1 MGCLTNAMSE
11 ESIEFILKDFPGT
24 RYFPKFKL
32 TTWHPKG
39 VFDEPFADRLIAF
52 IEWEE
57 YIQEA
62 PWDRYADL
70 SGLTEI
76 RISLDHVME
85 KARRRR
91 FVREPVKSALFA
103 DKPDGLELVH
113 LYERLMEGATMI
125 TVLSFDTRKAA
136 AEWLEVPPSIL
147 MPPAAV

>member
-1 MGCLTNAMSE
+1 
-11 ESIEFILKDFPGT
+11 
-24 RYFPKFKL
+24 
-32 TTWHPKG
+32 
-39 VFDEPFADRLIAF
+39 
-52 IEWEE
+52 
-57 YIQEA
+57 
-62 PWDRYADL
+62 
-70 SGLTEI
+70 
-76 RISLDHVME
+76 ME

-147 MPPAAV
+147 MPPDAA

>member
-1 MGCLTNAMSE
+1 MTE
-11 ESIEFILKDFPGT
+11 ESIEFLLKAFPGT

-39 VFDEPFADRLIAF
+39 VFDEPFADKLIAF

-57 YIQEA
+57 YIQQA

-70 SGLTEI
+70 SGLTQI
-76 RISLDHVME
+76 RISLDHVVDT
-85 KARRRR
+85 ARRRR
-91 FVREPVKSALFA
+91 FVPEPVKSALFA
-103 DKPDGLELVH
+103 DRPDGLELAKT
-113 LYERLMEGATMI
+113 YERLMEGAVI
-125 TVLSFDTRKAA
+125 TVRSFHDREAA

>member
-1 MGCLTNAMSE
+1 MGCLINAMSE

-113 LYERLMEGATMI
+113 LYPRTANQDLGARDFHERERIGGMPRRQDFIA
-125 TVLSFDTRKAA
+125 DTFEQRA
-136 AEWLEVPPSIL
+136 
-147 MPPAAV
+147 

>member
-1 MGCLTNAMSE
+1 MTE
-11 ESIEFILKDFPGT
+11 ESIEFILKGFSGT

-39 VFDEPFADRLIAF
+39 VFDERFADKLIAF

-70 SGLTEI
+70 SGLTQI
-76 RISLDHVME
+76 RISLDHVVDT
-85 KARRRR
+85 ARRRR
-91 FVREPVKSALFA
+91 FVPEPVKSALFA
-103 DKPDGLELVH
+103 DRPDGLELAKT
-113 LYERLMEGATMI
+113 YERLMEGAVI
-125 TVLSFDTRKAA
+125 TVRSFHDREAA
-136 AEWLEVPPSIL
+136 AKWLEVPPSIL

>member
-1 MGCLTNAMSE
+1 MSE

-57 YIQEA
+57 YIQQA

-70 SGLTEI
+70 SGVTDF
-76 RISLDHVME
+76 RISLQHIIE
-85 KARRRR
+85 TARRRG

-103 DKPDGLELVH
+103 DKRAGLELIRS
-113 LYERLMEGATMI
+113 YERLMEDAVMI
-125 TVLSFDTRKAA
+125 TVRSFDTRKAA
-136 AEWLEVPPSIL
+136 AEWLGVPPSIL
-147 MPPAAV
+147 LPPAAVCGC